1 MVDAGRQNTSSEG
14 STAQTVPSV
23 SPVNVAFASD
33 DRGTVGLAVA
43 VHSLLRH
50 TKRLVNVWIIEE
62 SIDFATRSRLEA
74 SWSDSPNLTKV
85 TFVGHT
91 DLPIKIPSW
100 WATNSWPLASCY
112 RFQLAEILPPTV
124 HRCVYLDID
133 VLVGTDIGA
142 LYDLDMK
149 GFPIAMVDGYMKIE
163 ADRQY
168 IISIG
173 LDPEHYG
180 NPGVMLMDINAWR
193 RENHTT
199 GLINH
204 ARSMRPDLWFF
215 DQDMINAYFKDRF
228 LLLDGRW
235 NKRDAAAAPHGIIQ
249 HFAGNP
255 KPWQM
260 APNDSTLAGLVAWHR
275 ARGENG
281 FQPTPSSLP
290 RRLKRRI
297 KMRIAWLQRQLRR
310 LGRGSR

>member
-1 MVDAGRQNTSSEG
+1 MVDVGRQNTSSE
-14 STAQTVPSV
+14 SPAAQTPNGL
-23 SPVNVAFASD
+23 PINVALASD

-62 SIDFATRSRLEA
+62 GIDFATRRRLEA
-74 SWSDSPNLTKV
+74 SWSDLPNLKTV
-85 TFVGHT
+85 TFIGHT
-91 DLPIKIPSW
+91 DLPIKVPSW

-112 RFQLAEILPPTV
+112 RFQLAEVLPPTV

-133 VLVGTDIGA
+133 VLVGTDIGI
-142 LYDLDMK
+142 LYDLDMQ
-149 GFPIAMVDGYMKIE
+149 GFPVAMVDGYMKVE

-193 RENHTT
+193 SENHTI

-204 ARSMRPDLWFF
+204 ARSMRADLWFF
-215 DQDMINAYFKDRF
+215 DQDMINSYFKDRF

-235 NKRDAAAAPHGIIQ
+235 NKRDAAATPHGIIQ

-260 APNDSTLAGLVAWHR
+260 APNESTLAGLVAWHQAR
-275 ARGENG
+275 AENS
-281 FQPTPSSLP
+281 FEPTPSSLL
-290 RRLKRRI
+290 RRLRRRI
-297 KMRIAWLQRQLRR
+297 DVRVAWLQRQLRR
-310 LGRGSR
+310 SGRRAR